1 MQETFMNKIVFTVA
15 AVLLAASAFAHVA
28 VAPQQ
33 SGAGASQVYKVR
45 VHNDE
50 KTAVTSVELDIP
62 AGATVASVAPMATA
76 KSTTAKTGDR
86 ITKITWQTDIAP
98 GKYVEL
104 AFTSKN
110 PASGQLQWIVREHF
124 ADGSSS
130 EWSDKPGAEGKASVT
145 KILALAPAS
154 TSK

>member
-1 MQETFMNKIVFTVA
+1 MKTIAITAA

-33 SGAGASQVYKVR
+33 SAAGASQVYKVR

-76 KSTTAKTGDR
+76 KSATAKTGDR
-86 ITKITWQTDIAP
+86 ITKITWQTEIAP

-104 AFTSKN
+104 AFTAKN
-110 PASGQLQWIVREHF
+110 PASGQLQWVVREHF
-124 ADGSSS
+124 ADGATS

-145 KILALAPAS
+145 KILAAAPAPS
-154 TSK
+154 TPK

>member
-1 MQETFMNKIVFTVA
+1 MDDWKNDKNIAGDRCASWMDGRFLQGTFT
-15 AVLLAASAFAHVA
+15 
-28 VAPQQ
+28 
-33 SGAGASQVYKVR
+33 GTR

-76 KSTTAKTGDR
+76 KATTAKTGDH
-86 ITKITWQTDIAP
+86 ITKITWQTDIVS

-104 AFTSKN
+104 AFTATN

-124 ADGSSS
+124 ADGTTS

-145 KILALAPAS
+145 KILAPAPAS
-154 TSK
+154 TPK

>member
-1 MQETFMNKIVFTVA
+1 MKTIMLTAA
-15 AVLLAASAFAHVA
+15 AVLIASSAFAHVA

-33 SGAGASQVYKVR
+33 SQAGASQVYKVR

-104 AFTSKN
+104 AFTAKN
-110 PASGQLQWIVREHF
+110 PASGQLQWNVREHF
-124 ADGSSS
+124 ADGASS

-145 KILALAPAS
+145 KILAPAAAS
-154 TSK
+154 AAK

>member
-1 MQETFMNKIVFTVA
+1 MKTFMFTVA
-15 AVLLAASAFAHVA
+15 TVLLAASAFAHVA

-33 SGAGASQVYKVR
+33 SQAGASQVYKVR

-62 AGATVASVAPMATA
+62 SDATVASVAPMATA
-76 KSTTAKTGDR
+76 KSTTTKTGDR
-86 ITKITWQTDIAP
+86 ISSITWQAQVAP

-104 AFTSKN
+104 AFTAKN
-110 PASGQLQWIVREHF
+110 PASGQLPWNVREHF
-124 ADGSSS
+124 ADGSVT

-145 KILALAPAS
+145 KIVVPAA
-154 TSK
+154 TPAK